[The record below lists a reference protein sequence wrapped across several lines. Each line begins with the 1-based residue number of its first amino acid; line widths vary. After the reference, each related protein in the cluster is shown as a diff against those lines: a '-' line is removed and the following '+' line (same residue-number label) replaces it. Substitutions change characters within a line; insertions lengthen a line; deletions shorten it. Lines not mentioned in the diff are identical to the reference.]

1 MVGARRNRAPT
12 LYSEGKMARDSAT
25 DNDPQGND
33 TPQPAVKLVISSVL
47 THAKLLD
54 MIKER
59 NPIIASRDQ
68 PKR

>member
-1 MVGARRNRAPT
+1 
-12 LYSEGKMARDSAT
+12 MAQDLAT
-25 DNDPQGND
+25 DNDRRGND